1 MVVNF
6 KYDVDELEEMF
17 SRYDKAEDVINDV
30 LHKFGA
36 ELIKKEISNI
46 LPVSGR
52 HWRGKAKA
60 AKSAKPFN
68 QLNRNLTVIVKS
80 KSKYN
85 YLYFPDDGSNTIRH
99 FGNQRFMEKGAEN
112 ASDEIIDTILDR
124 LVRS

>member
-1 MVVNF
+1 MVINF
-6 KYDVDELEEMF
+6 KYDADELEEMF

-36 ELIKKEISNI
+36 ERIKNEISSI

-60 AKSAKPFN
+60 AKLAKPFN
-68 QLNRNLTVIVKS
+68 QLNRNLTVIIKS
-80 KSKYN
+80 RNKYN